1 MEGGW
6 PATPL
11 SLLASPSRWPSNQLL
26 QCLHWGH
33 CLSFQPELCT
43 LEQMEENKTLVLTD
57 RATLS
62 EPTVLSVLPP
72 LPFQEE
78 TRKYYGLW

>member
-1 MEGGW
+1 
-6 PATPL
+6 
-11 SLLASPSRWPSNQLL
+11 
-26 QCLHWGH
+26 
-33 CLSFQPELCT
+33 
-43 LEQMEENKTLVLTD
+43 MEENKTLVLTD

-62 EPTVLSVLPP
+62 EPTVRSVLPP